1 VRRLL
6 DYWRWL
12 DRAARKRLEAGSPPS
27 EVARELVL
35 GDEIAELGFAD
46 WLAPERALVNV
57 ATIDAHR
64 RGAAK
69 LPGPR
74 EIVPA
79 FFRMALLAR
88 DRAARR

>member
-1 VRRLL
+1 M
-6 DYWRWL
+6 
-12 DRAARKRLEAGSPPS
+12 S
-27 EVARELVL
+27 
-35 GDEIAELGFAD
+35 
-46 WLAPERALVNV
+46 V